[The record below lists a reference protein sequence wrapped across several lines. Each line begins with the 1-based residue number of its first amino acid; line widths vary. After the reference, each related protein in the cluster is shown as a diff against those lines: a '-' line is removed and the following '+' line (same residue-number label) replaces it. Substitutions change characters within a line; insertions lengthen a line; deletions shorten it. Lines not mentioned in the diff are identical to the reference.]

1 MAEIK
6 NSFLGSKMNKDLD
19 DRLIPNGEYRD
30 AQNISVGKSEADDI
44 GALETVL
51 GNDLVDISSFNDNTL
66 TIIGQFTN
74 EIKNTIIVFT
84 TDYTDPYIDEDGQ
97 ENPTAAPS
105 TAKCYIHELY
115 IGPTTNQNT
124 WTLLVSGS
132 FLNFSTT
139 NLITGVSAIEDLL
152 FFTDNRNQPRK
163 INVKNVAPYYK
174 TESNISVAKYNP
186 YESISLLNKVTTT
199 TATTGAST
207 TIVVASATGI
217 YVGMSVVQYGNIALE
232 AKDYIYVTT
241 VVGTTI
247 TINQSINIIAGDITF
262 LSTTMTGENITLDFN
277 GGVAWPGDPDYIE
290 SKFVRFSY
298 RFKFDDGEYSIMA
311 PFTQVAFIPKQ
322 KGYFL
327 GAGGADPLNEDENS
341 SFRSTI
347 LEFMENGVQDVNLL
361 IPFPDS
367 LDNVNTSVD
376 ATYKIQS
383 VDILYKESD
392 GLTVK
397 VLETI
402 TQAGNS
408 DWSGT
413 SSILTYDYRSTKPFK
428 SLPSNQITRVYD
440 KVPVKAF
447 AQETAGNRIIYGN
460 FKNKYTP
467 PRLLNYLVA
476 VGPKNTNKDF
486 DSWVEYP
493 NHSVKQNRNYQ
504 VGFVLADKYGRQS
517 DVILSMNENTVNVV
531 GPNTF
536 GGSTV
541 FNPYNTEAD
550 AGNYPIRDWFGD
562 SLKVQVDATIDS
574 GGANSLP
581 KTSGSLAGEPGLYAV
596 VKVNSSNVAGF
607 DVNGGTPTVTNN
619 STTPLYRYAF
629 TPATITTAFPSVG
642 NYLRGEYK
650 DFVKVIT
657 TYPPVA
663 GRYTVD
669 CDGAINKEIYEA
681 SGAGGADVKFAYNI
695 NTAGWYSYKIVVKQQ
710 EQDYYNVYL
719 PGIVNGY
726 FGHTEYF
733 GETGMLD
740 EVNKTAFTTLFGDNI
755 NKIPRDLSE
764 VGPEQ
769 KQYRSSVKL
778 SGRVTNILK
787 NETPF
792 VDLNKQFFPG
802 ITTHSVDAIG
812 TEEVIVGN
820 NSSTTAHPSIYQGE
834 TDPYLVR
841 LTTNQSIGR
850 EDTQSGDK
858 DFPVLSIYETDPVES
873 LLDIFYETT
882 SVGLIAD
889 LNAAIL
895 TSFQGAVGWGSYSWV
910 QPESLPKGDAFIS
923 NVFPINTSGAPMV
936 GTTIKPGTFNVF
948 DGAGNNVTSLF
959 SFTADSGTGYSFI
972 TNPTNG
978 NFVFNETVNI
988 RQFTLGCIIVS
999 STGVESSQVYLGGNL
1014 SNSTP
1019 IINGGVA
1026 LPAIATNTTITGP
1039 LATITGTNGSSSNV
1053 TGANTQQLKWS
1064 ITAGN
1069 TVNSFSI
1076 NANTGVLSKNSSSS
1090 PSGPFTLTIRLEDA
1104 NGNTINGSSFIEA
1117 SQTINVASVE
1127 IGAYLNASPGGVQS
1141 QSCNASGALN
1151 PNCGT
1156 VLYYNNGSVSNPNP
1170 TQNIVV
1176 VGDVI
1181 RTGPNGTNS
1190 PVAPA
1195 FYYSYRCNQTGS
1207 GNRRFFQINNSNGI
1221 VSLVDQC

>member
-1 MAEIK
+1 
-6 NSFLGSKMNKDLD
+6 
-19 DRLIPNGEYRD
+19 
-30 AQNISVGKSEADDI
+30 
-44 GALETVL
+44 
-51 GNDLVDISSFNDNTL
+51 
-66 TIIGQFTN
+66 
-74 EIKNTIIVFT
+74 
-84 TDYTDPYIDEDGQ
+84 
-97 ENPTAAPS
+97 
-105 TAKCYIHELY
+105 
-115 IGPTTNQNT
+115 
-124 WTLLVSGS
+124 
-132 FLNFSTT
+132 
-139 NLITGVSAIEDLL
+139 
-152 FFTDNRNQPRK
+152 
-163 INVKNVAPYYK
+163 
-174 TESNISVAKYNP
+174 
-186 YESISLLNKVTTT
+186 
-199 TATTGAST
+199 
-207 TIVVASATGI
+207 
-217 YVGMSVVQYGNIALE
+217 
-232 AKDYIYVTT
+232 
-241 VVGTTI
+241 
-247 TINQSINIIAGDITF
+247 
-262 LSTTMTGENITLDFN
+262 
-277 GGVAWPGDPDYIE
+277 
-290 SKFVRFSY
+290 
-298 RFKFDDGEYSIMA
+298 
-311 PFTQVAFIPKQ
+311 
-322 KGYFL
+322 
-327 GAGGADPLNEDENS
+327 
-341 SFRSTI
+341 
-347 LEFMENGVQDVNLL
+347 
-361 IPFPDS
+361 
-367 LDNVNTSVD
+367 
-376 ATYKIQS
+376 
-383 VDILYKESD
+383 
-392 GLTVK
+392 
-397 VLETI
+397 
-402 TQAGNS
+402 
-408 DWSGT
+408 
-413 SSILTYDYRSTKPFK
+413 
-428 SLPSNQITRVYD
+428 
-440 KVPVKAF
+440 
-447 AQETAGNRIIYGN
+447 
-460 FKNKYTP
+460 
-467 PRLLNYLVA
+467 
-476 VGPKNTNKDF
+476 
-486 DSWVEYP
+486 
-493 NHSVKQNRNYQ
+493 
-504 VGFVLADKYGRQS
+504 
-517 DVILSMNENTVNVV
+517 MNENTVNVV

-607 DVNGGTPTVTNN
+607 DVNGGTPTVTND

-629 TPATITTAFPSVG
+629 TPATITTAFPSAG

-681 SGAGGADVKFAYNI
+681 SGTGGADVKFAYDI

-733 GETGMLD
+733 GGTGALD

-858 DFPVLSIYETDPVES
+858 DFPVLSIYETNPVES

-910 QPESLPKGDAFIS
+910 QPESLPKGDAFVS

-959 SFTADSGTGYSFI
+959 SFTADSGAGYNFI

-1090 PSGPFTLTIRLEDA
+1090 PSGPFNLTIRLEDT
-1104 NGNTINGSSFIEA
+1104 NGNTVNGSLFVEA
-1117 SQTINVASVE
+1117 TQTINVASVE
-1127 IGAYLNASPGGVQS
+1127 IGAYLNGSPPGVQS
-1141 QSCNASGALN
+1141 QTCNISGALN
-1151 PNCGT
+1151 ANCGT

-1170 TQNIVV
+1170 TQNVV
-1176 VGDVI
+1176 VVDDVI

-1190 PVAPA
+1190 PVAA
-1195 FYYSYRCNQTGS
+1195 AGYYSYICNQTGL
-1207 GNRRFFQINNSNGI
+1207 GNRRFFRIFNSNGI
-1221 VSLVDQC
+1221 VNTVDVC

>member
-1 MAEIK
+1 
-6 NSFLGSKMNKDLD
+6 MNKDLD

-51 GNDLVDISSFNDNTL
+51 GNDLVDISFFNDNAL

-74 EIKNTIIVFT
+74 EIRNTIIVFT
-84 TDYTDPYIDEDGQ
+84 TDYTDPYIDENGQ

-139 NLITGVSAIEDLL
+139 DLITGVSAIEDLL

-174 TESNISVAKYNP
+174 TESNISVAKYSP

-262 LSTTMTGENITLDFN
+262 LSTTITGENITLDFN
-277 GGVAWPGDPDYIE
+277 GGVAWPGDPDYLE

-327 GAGGADPLNEDENS
+327 GAGGTDPLSEDENS

-347 LEFMENGVQDVNLL
+347 LEFMENGVQDINLL

-408 DWSGT
+408 DWSGD

-562 SLKVQVDATIDS
+562 SLKVQVNSTIDS

-607 DVNGGTPTVTNN
+607 DVNGGTPTVTND
-619 STTPLYRYAF
+619 STIPLYRYAF
-629 TPATITTAFPSVG
+629 TPAAITTAFPSAG

-681 SGAGGADVKFAYNI
+681 SGTAGADVKFAYDI

-755 NKIPRDLSE
+755 NKVPRDLSE

-769 KQYRSSVKL
+769 KQYRSSIKL

-792 VDLNKQFFPG
+792 VNLNKQFFPG
-802 ITTHSVDAIG
+802 IITHSVDAIG

-858 DFPVLSIYETDPVES
+858 DFPVLSIYETNPVES

-910 QPESLPKGDAFIS
+910 QPESLPKGDAFVS
-923 NVFPINTSGAPMV
+923 NVFPINTSGTPMV
-936 GTTIKPGTFNVF
+936 GTTIKPGTLNVF

-999 STGVESSQVYLGGNL
+999 STGVESSQIYLGGNL

-1026 LPAIATNTTITGP
+1026 LPDINTNTTITGP
-1039 LATITGTNGSSSNV
+1039 LATITGANGSSSNV
-1053 TGANTQQLKWS
+1053 AGANTQQLKWS

-1069 TVNSFSI
+1069 IVNSFSI
-1076 NANTGVLSKNSSSS
+1076 NATTGVLSKNSSSS

-1104 NGNTINGSSFIEA
+1104 NGNTINGSSFVEA
-1117 SQTINVASVE
+1117 TQTINVASVE
-1127 IGAYLNASPGGVQS
+1127 IGAYLNASPPGVQS
-1141 QSCNASGALN
+1141 QSCNISGALN

-1156 VLYYNNGSVSNPNP
+1156 VLYYNNGSVFNPNP

-1181 RTGPNGTNS
+1181 RTGPDGTNS
-1190 PVAPA
+1190 SVAA
-1195 FYYSYRCNQTGS
+1195 AGYYSYRCNQTGL
-1207 GNRRFFQINNSNGI
+1207 GNRKFFRIFNSNGI
-1221 VSLVDQC
+1221 VNTVDVC